1 MYTYRDCAAPMHTGL
16 YPPDDNHGSFDRDCQ
31 GRVTEMAVIGIKT
44 ELGISYGL
52 ARKIFEEQ
60 FDRKKETY
68 YAQVTGRNEDQM
80 QKVQE
85 KGLAAINERQRNMME
100 RTDKIERENKDLK
113 QLTIELVEDRKTQK
127 KLDEEFAQL
136 RQKDNSRA
144 TTQAMVHSSAQ
155 QFTNPIEFSE
165 ETNNAMAI
173 DLFTALKRP
182 RSSSED
188 ENSDK
193 GKPQK
198 IPQQTY

>member
-1 MYTYRDCAAPMHTGL
+1 
-16 YPPDDNHGSFDRDCQ
+16 
-31 GRVTEMAVIGIKT
+31 VIGIKT

-52 ARKIFEEQ
+52 ARNGEKRSSNVKSI
-60 FDRKKETY
+60 
-68 YAQVTGRNEDQM
+68 
-80 QKVQE
+80 QE
-85 KGLAAINERQRNMME
+85 KELATIKERQRNMME
-100 RTDKIERENKDLK
+100 RTHKIERENNDLK
-113 QLTIELVEDRKTQK
+113 RLTIELVEDRKTQK

-144 TTQAMVHSSAQ
+144 TTQAIVHSSAQ
-155 QFTNPIEFSE
+155 QFTNPIEFSD

-193 GKPQK
+193 GKPQSK
-198 IPQQTY
+198 KKENSPTDVQVVVSDGDYDTRPEEDDYT